1 MCIIVR
7 SFTICQ
13 GQKREE
19 RQQINKVTSYIDG
32 RMIYGSADSETL
44 QIRNQRGEQFQDIVI
59 RSLFNL
65 NIFTKSSILDT

>member
-32 RMIYGSADSETL
+32 RMIYGSTDSESL
-44 QIRNQRGEQFQDIVI
+44 QIRNQRGEYF
-59 RSLFNL
+59 
-65 NIFTKSSILDT
+65 